1 MSLAKE
7 EVAMHEKK
15 TAKAQAKIATP
26 RSIRTRSSKITT
38 PPVIRM
44 PTATHNALG
53 FTKRRP
59 NNPESRSKAGV
70 ASAHGP
76 AHTPNHR
83 EVITI
88 KSNTLLSVNS
98 DS

>member
-1 MSLAKE
+1 
-7 EVAMHEKK
+7 MHTRLE
-15 TAKAQAKIATP
+15 AEAQAKIATP

-53 FTKRRP
+53 FAKRRP
-59 NNPESRSKAGV
+59 NNPESRSKAEV
-70 ASAHGP
+70 ASAHSP
-76 AHTPNHR
+76 AHTPNPR

-88 KSNTLLSVNS
+88 KSTTLLSNNS

>member
-1 MSLAKE
+1 
-7 EVAMHEKK
+7 MHDKK

-26 RSIRTRSSKITT
+26 RSFHTRSSKITT

-53 FTKRRP
+53 FAKRMP

-76 AHTPNHR
+76 AHTPTPQ
-83 EVITI
+83 EAYTI
-88 KSNTLLSVNS
+88 KSTTVIELSS